1 LSFLFIVAVPSF
13 VVAAIHH
20 HHSTQLLIVHHFV
33 ALCHATFLHE
43 KIKTTI
49 SMGMVQMANQNNNQ
63 AVQFT
68 AGTSR
73 KGKNILSVANAKL
86 KPVQNFP

>member
-1 LSFLFIVAVPSF
+1 LLFIVAVPSF

-43 KIKTTI
+43 KIKQQSAWAWCKWQTKIAI
-49 SMGMVQMANQNNNQ
+49 SLCNLLQ
-63 AVQFT
+63 AQ
-68 AGTSR
+68 AGKKRTYF
-73 KGKNILSVANAKL
+73 L
-86 KPVQNFP
+86 